1 MILKI
6 AASSVVAIALLSAA
20 PAMAETQKPQTQ
32 SPMTGTA
39 TVKATKADQA
49 FIKKAIEG
57 NLAEVK
63 LGQLSQEKGAN
74 AEVKTYGQMLVTDH
88 GSAND
93 KATAAAQAAGVT
105 PPTAP
110 SSKQRKTYDGLAKLS
125 GATFDRRFAADMVQD
140 HKADIAEYAKA
151 SKGSGPIAD
160 YAKAALPT
168 LHEHL
173 QKAEA
178 LEKDLKA
185 SGKRSAK

>member
-6 AASSVVAIALLSAA
+6 AAGSVVAIALLSAA
-20 PAMAETQKPQTQ
+20 PALAETQKP
-32 SPMTGTA
+32 MTSTTA
-39 TVKATKADQA
+39 AKASKAEQA
-49 FIKKAIEG
+49 FIKKAVAG

-63 LGQLSQEKGAN
+63 LGQLGQEKGAN
-74 AEVKTYGQMLVTDH
+74 AEVKSYGQMLVTDH
-88 GSAND
+88 GAAND

-110 SSKQRKTYDGLAKLS
+110 TSKQQKTYDGLAKLS

-140 HKADIAEYAKA
+140 HKADIAEYTKA
-151 SKGSGPIAD
+151 AKGSGPIAD
-160 YAKAALPT
+160 YAKATLPT
-168 LHEHL
+168 LKEHL

-185 SGKRSAK
+185 GAKRSAK